1 MLKAALHNL
10 GCKVNA
16 YETEVMEQLLIEN
29 GYEIVDFADKADV
42 YVINTCSVTN
52 IADRK
57 SRQMIHQAARRN
69 PDAIIVAAGC
79 YVQTSKEEAEND
91 PDIDIII
98 GNNEKNRLVELLR
111 EFEEKRK
118 NDSGSK
124 NPGITGLH
132 DLMHEVTY
140 EQMLLKKS
148 MEHTRAFIKVQDG
161 CNQFCTYCIIPYA
174 RGRVRSRTIE
184 DVIEEVKLLVTSGV
198 KEVVLT
204 GIHVSSYGVDTGSS
218 LIELIEAISE
228 VDGIERIRLSSL
240 EPRVITDEF
249 VDRLSKV
256 SKICPH
262 FHLSLQSGSDSVLK
276 RMNRKYDTA
285 EYEKCCER
293 LRAAFIHPAITTDII
308 CGFPGETDAEF
319 SETIEFVKRIKFF
332 ETHLFKYSKR
342 KGTVAAGMPGQ
353 ITEAVKAERSHR
365 LSEIQGEYK
374 KEFMSYYIGREEEI
388 LVEDTEEIDGETYYV
403 GLNKE
408 YVRFLIPKS
417 KFTGTVNTF
426 VTVRARTFLNSDSL
440 CI

>member
-1 MLKAALHNL
+1 MMKAALHNL

-29 GYEIVDFADKADV
+29 GYEIVDFGDIADV

-79 YVQTSKEEAEND
+79 YVQTSKDEAMAD

-98 GNNEKNRLVELLR
+98 GNNEKNRIVELLNACTAKKR
-111 EFEEKRK
+111 ETDIAEIA
-118 NDSGSK
+118 
-124 NPGITGLH
+124 GIH
-132 DLMHEVTY
+132 DLTHEITY
-140 EQMLLKKS
+140 EDMLLKRS

-174 RGRVRSRTIE
+174 RGRVRSRSMGE
-184 DVIEEVKLLVTSGV
+184 VLNEVKLLVKSGV

-204 GIHVSSYGVDTGSS
+204 GIHVSSYGIDTGSS
-218 LIELIEAISE
+218 LIELIEAINE
-228 VDGIERIRLSSL
+228 VPGLMRIRLSSL
-240 EPRVITDEF
+240 EPRIITDEF

-256 SKICPH
+256 DKICPH
-262 FHLSLQSGSDSVLK
+262 FHLSLQSGADSVLL

-285 EYEKCCER
+285 EYEKCCNR
-293 LRAAFIHPAITTDII
+293 LRDKFEHPAITTDII
-308 CGFPGETDAEF
+308 CGFPQETDEEF
-319 SETIEFVKRIKFF
+319 TETCEYVRRIRFF

-342 KGTVAAGMPGQ
+342 KGTVAAGMSGQ
-353 ITEAVKAERSHR
+353 ITEAVKADRSHI
-365 LSEIQGEYK
+365 LSDIQKKYK
-374 KEFMSYYIGREEEI
+374 REFMSYYIGREVEI
-388 LVEDTEEIDGETYYV
+388 LVENKENIDGATYYV

-408 YVRFLIPKS
+408 YVRILIPEEEYH
-417 KFTGTVNTF
+417 GRINEF
-426 VTVRARTFLNSDSL
+426 VCVTPRGFLNEDTL
-440 CI
+440 IV